1 MVYIGKIATA
11 CLMTGFSFLLLG
23 MPVVDGL
30 GLVRVS
36 WLPVLNSQPGGFGIL
51 FVSVGILFSAATAV
65 VYTVQAARII
75 RAAEEDE

>member
-1 MVYIGKIATA
+1 
-11 CLMTGFSFLLLG
+11 

-36 WLPVLNSQPGGFGIL
+36 WLPVLNSQSGGFGIL
-51 FVSVGILFSAATAV
+51 VVYVGILFSAATAV